1 MIHAFDEDQI
11 KPTRTKY
18 ISQFFVEIEIVNV
31 GIFRQFPLIVK
42 RENNKQ
48 TNCNECVK
56 MVVDMITFQDISF
69 KLGNGYVMKGK
80 RDHRIRSVIQNLFDL
95 RAQYKKDKN
104 PTQEVIKLIMNSA
117 YGKTIQKP
125 IKTYLE
131 FVKQDEFAWFV
142 QNRFHQIIKIDEIN
156 DSDMYLFELQKM
168 KAKQFNNVVF
178 GTTVLSMSKRIMNEV
193 MCLAE
198 DLGIKIWY
206 QDTDSMH
213 IEANKVEFLNEAFKN
228 KYGRELMGENIMGC
242 FHSDFDEIP
251 DAVADV
257 HISLGKKMY
266 YDRLINEKGDRSEHF
281 RMKGIPQVVIKNTAN
296 KLFNGNVMALYEYL
310 YNGNS
315 LTFDCLDGRVGFNF
329 TRSGKIEYVAN
340 FTRKVSPTSEL

>member
-1 MIHAFDEDQI
+1 
-11 KPTRTKY
+11 
-18 ISQFFVEIEIVNV
+18 
-31 GIFRQFPLIVK
+31 
-42 RENNKQ
+42 
-48 TNCNECVK
+48 
-56 MVVDMITFQDISF
+56 
-69 KLGNGYVMKGK
+69 
-80 RDHRIRSVIQNLFDL
+80 
-95 RAQYKKDKN
+95 
-104 PTQEVIKLIMNSA
+104 MNSA

-142 QNRFHQIIKIDEIN
+142 QNRYHQIVEISEIN
-156 DSDMYLFELQKM
+156 NSDMYLFELQKM
-168 KAKQFNNVVF
+168 KSKQFNNVIF

-213 IEANKVEFLNEAFKN
+213 IQEDKVEFLNEAFKN
-228 KYGRELMGENIMGC
+228 KYGRELIGENIMGC

-251 DAVADV
+251 DAIADV

-266 YDRLINEKGDRSEHF
+266 YDRLVNEKGDRSEHY
-281 RMKGIPQVVIKNTAN
+281 RMKGIPQIVIKNTAD
-296 KLFNGNVMALYEYL
+296 KLFNGNIQSLYEHL

-340 FTRKVSPTSEL
+340 FTRKISPTSEL